1 MTNGETLFVVTFL
14 MVLLLG
20 PFAFIIYSLLKH
32 SKETNTVLHTPCTFQ
47 TSAFEYFF
55 SLDIIFGA
63 YLALGSLVF
72 SSSIGIKI
80 SVTTFPHWYV
90 YATLCIVIM
99 MMIGGSIYIL
109 YLSFNYWEYTK
120 NVILSFEP
128 ETKSIFIQTS
138 SKELVIREGDIEK
151 VEVFTNDNYKLPF
164 SYYRFKLKND
174 EELLLTCKTKGV
186 LGIFEYFK
194 KIPTLEN
201 IKRFPI
207 IR

>member
-1 MTNGETLFVVTFL
+1 

-32 SKETNTVLHTPCTFQ
+32 SKEANSVLYTPRTFHT
-47 TSAFEYFF
+47 SVFEYFF

-63 YLALGSLVF
+63 YLAVIGSLVF
-72 SSSIGIKI
+72 SSSIDIKI
-80 SVTTFPHWYV
+80 SVTTVPHWCV

-109 YLSFNYWEYTK
+109 YLSYNYWEYTK

-138 SKELVIREGDIEK
+138 SKEFVIREGDIEK

-194 KIPTLEN
+194 KIPIVEN